1 MLANI
6 YFLQCSRHC
15 IGKQTHLKVRF
26 SPLGI
31 HVSVWVRRFIHSASI
46 AVPTAGVQVKDII
59 VALGEHEINGVTSL
73 TRALR
78 NFSAGETTTVT
89 VYRNGAKQVLT
100 ITLDAKPQS

>member
-31 HVSVWVRRFIHSASI
+31 HVSVGLGDSFIHSASI
-46 AVPTAGVQVKDII
+46 VVPTAGVQVTET
-59 VALGEHEINGVTSL
+59 ALVQDLIELMVSVN
-73 TRALR
+73 
-78 NFSAGETTTVT
+78 TVRY
-89 VYRNGAKQVLT
+89 VF
-100 ITLDAKPQS
+100 

>member
-46 AVPTAGVQVKDII
+46 AVPTAGVQVK
-59 VALGEHEINGVTSL
+59 E
-73 TRALR
+73 RALVQDLVELMV
-78 NFSAGETTTVT
+78 SVHTVRY
-89 VYRNGAKQVLT
+89 VF
-100 ITLDAKPQS
+100 